1 MARRRRRSDLDEPLT
16 KSLPKVPTS
25 SAPGRFLRRCCWLLV
40 LLGIGVVFAPQIISR
55 TPLLAQLVRWGT
67 GDLHGTA
74 NIGAASLSW
83 FAAPQVTDVELL
95 DEQGRPVLKAAS
107 VRCDRTLW
115 QLATAPQQLGKF
127 QLDRPEIDL
136 VVDEK
141 GATNLEQVL
150 AKYLAPAAGQTSSAT
165 GVDIAVEIT
174 DGIVRIHDRRTQCV
188 YTIDRLTASIA
199 VPAAADA
206 PLTGDVQGS
215 IVTPDGPRRFALQTS
230 VRNGSPTGAGYLPQ
244 GDAAANVEAL
254 PLELIELALRRAAP
268 GLKLSGLAQGDVRG
282 RFDLAAARPAGDLSG
297 RLTVA
302 NLVVGGTALGGD
314 EIRQSRVDGTLRA
327 VVDGERLQLDELTAA
342 CELAKVEARGS
353 LDRFARLLTVHG
365 TQPLLDLLWESSL
378 QAGAT
383 LDLARAA
390 QLLPQ
395 LLRIRDDVQITGGGV
410 TLSMDYAATKIAI
423 RRQLEIRT
431 AGITAVRA
439 GTPLSWPEPL
449 AATVVFSDAQGGP
462 AIESAE
468 CRSDFLTI
476 QGARSTDGFEV
487 RGQYDL
493 ARLGE
498 RLSQFIDLGG
508 VQLAGRGTAQGTWLK
523 ETGNRFHANAQA
535 DVNEFALTVP
545 GYPAWN
551 EQRLVVGL
559 DALGRA
565 DGIAIA
571 LEQASAGVQS
581 GGDELTLRLIEPV
594 TIVDAVTAAL
604 PIEITGR
611 GDLGTWLNRI
621 RPFAGLPPTLTAAG
635 ATALNATARWR
646 IPDDFEI
653 VQSKLTAAP
662 LRFAGYGV
670 TLEEPQAELQLT
682 GRYRATET
690 TVANAMFTTPQ
701 LQLQLQQGLWRVG
714 ADGRSEL
721 GGNASFRAD
730 VPKLLALVGKT
741 NAGGAQWSGMLEG
754 GARLQLDDRRTTAV
768 VDATVK
774 NFSVAQPGGPAWQEP
789 AVRIMGT
796 GVYDPSADALNFDRL
811 ELTAD
816 ALRVLLA
823 GKIAQLTSNCF
834 VDCRGEVNYDLAR
847 LTPLAQTMLGSGV
860 QLTGREAQPF
870 ELAGPLLDPTR
881 AGVVAWEKL
890 NGAARVGWQ
899 AANLYGV
906 QLGQAA
912 LDAKLN
918 QGLLRVNPVEVALG
932 TGGKVRL
939 APSLRLGPGPM
950 ELQHDAGT
958 LVDHVSITPEMANER
973 LKYVM
978 PIVAGIASA
987 SGQFSVAL
995 DELRF
1000 PLDNPNAATA
1010 GGRVTVHTVDI
1021 GPGILTQQ
1029 IATLLQQPLTISLKR
1044 ESVVDF
1050 KLIQG
1055 RVYHQNLEFAF
1066 PGATIRTHGSV
1077 GLDQTISLVAEMPLP
1092 TAGLANRPILGQALS
1107 AQSIRVPISGTL
1119 QRPQLDSSAFAQAAG
1134 QAIQQGAQGAIEA
1147 GLNRGLQQ
1155 LFGPGAAAPQ
1165 PGTTVK

>member
-1 MARRRRRSDLDEPLT
+1 MARRRRRSDLDEPL
-16 KSLPKVPTS
+16 SHSESELP
-25 SAPGRFLRRCCWLLV
+25 APSGTGRFLRRCFWLLALAAV
-40 LLGIGVVFAPQIISR
+40 AVVFAPQIISR
-55 TPLLAQLVRWGT
+55 TPILAHVVVWATEPVR
-67 GDLHGTA
+67 GTA
-74 NIGAASLSW
+74 TIGSASLSW
-83 FAAPQVTDVELL
+83 FAPATFANVELA
-95 DEQGRPVLKAAS
+95 DAEGRSVVKASAL
-107 VRCDRTLW
+107 RGDRTLW
-115 QLATAPQQLGKF
+115 QLATAPRQLGKI
-127 QLDRPEIDL
+127 QLERPEIDL
-136 VVDEK
+136 VVDEN
-141 GATNLEQVL
+141 GSTNLEQVL
-150 AKYLAPAAGQTSSAT
+150 AHYLAPRDPTAAPLNIDLT
-165 GVDIAVEIT
+165 VEII
-174 DGIVRIHDRRTQCV
+174 DGIVRIHDRPSQCV
-188 YTIDRLTASIA
+188 WTIDRLTAVVA
-199 VPAAADA
+199 VPSAAAA
-206 PLTGDVQGS
+206 PWTGDVQGS
-215 IVTPDGPRRFALQTS
+215 IVTPDGPRRFALQAS
-230 VRNGSPTGAGYLPQ
+230 VRNAATDGAAYLPQ

-254 PLELIELALRRAAP
+254 PLELLELALRRAVP
-268 GLKLSGLAQGDVRG
+268 GLKISGVAQGDVRG
-282 RFDLAAARPAGDLSG
+282 RFDLAAARPTGDLSG

-302 NLVVGGTALGGD
+302 QLAVGGAALQGD
-314 EIRQSRVDGTLRA
+314 EIRQARVDTAVRA
-327 VVDGERLQLDELTAA
+327 LVDGDRLQLDELTAA
-342 CELAKVEARGS
+342 CELAKLEARGS
-353 LDRFARLLTVHG
+353 LDRFTRVLQATGSQHLY
-365 TQPLLDLLWESSL
+365 DLLLECDG
-378 QAGAT
+378 QAVAT

-395 LLRIRDDVQITGGGV
+395 LLHIRDDVQLTGGGV
-410 TLSMDYAATKIAI
+410 TLGATSTGAAGAR

-431 AGITAVRA
+431 DGITALR
-439 GTPLSWPEPL
+439 GGQPISWPDPL
-449 AATVVFSDAQGGP
+449 AATASLNDTPSGP
-462 AIESAE
+462 TIEQVQ
-468 CRSDFLTI
+468 CRSDFLTVD
-476 QGARSTDGFEV
+476 GARSTDGFEF

-493 ARLGE
+493 ARLGQ
-498 RLSQFIDLGG
+498 RLAQFVDLGG
-508 VQLAGRGTAQGTWLK
+508 MQLAGRGTAQGHWLR
-523 ETGNRFHANAQA
+523 EAGNRFHVNAQA
-535 DVNEFALTVP
+535 DVNEFALTAP

-551 EQRLVVGL
+551 EQRLIVGL
-559 DALGRA
+559 DFLGRA
-565 DGIAIA
+565 DGLNIG

-581 GGDELTLRLIEPV
+581 GTDELTLRLVEPV
-594 TIVDAVTAAL
+594 SAVSAVAAPL
-604 PIEITGR
+604 PIEISGR

-635 ATALNATARWR
+635 TATLGATARWR
-646 IPDDFEI
+646 IPDDVEI

-670 TLEEPQAELQLT
+670 TLDEPQAEMQLV
-682 GRYRATET
+682 GRYRTNET
-690 TVANAMFTTPQ
+690 TVASALFTTPQ
-701 LQLQLQQGLWRVG
+701 IQLQLQQGLWRVG

-721 GGNASFRAD
+721 GGNASYRAD
-730 VPKLLALVGKT
+730 VVKLLALVGKS
-741 NAGGAQWSGMLEG
+741 NAGGTMWSGMLEG

-768 VDATVK
+768 IDATVK

-789 AVRIMGT
+789 AIRITGN
-796 GVYDPSADALNFDRL
+796 GVYDPGTDALSFDQL
-811 ELTAD
+811 KVTAD
-816 ALRVLLA
+816 ALQVQLA
-823 GKIAQLTSNCF
+823 GKVQQLTTNCF
-834 VDCRGEVNYDLAR
+834 VDCRGDVTYDLAR
-847 LTPLAQTMLGSGV
+847 LTPLAQTVLGTGV
-860 QLTGREAQPF
+860 QLTGREAQAF
-870 ELAGPLLDPTR
+870 ELAGPLLDPARTG
-881 AGVVAWEKL
+881 ALAWEKL

-906 QLGQAA
+906 QLGPAA

-918 QGLLRVNPVEVALG
+918 QGLLRVNPVEVALQ

-950 ELQHDAGT
+950 ELQHDAGV
-958 LVDHVSITPEMANER
+958 LVDHVAITPEMANER

-1010 GGRVTVHTVDI
+1010 GGRVTVHAVDI

-1029 IATLLQQPLTISLKR
+1029 LAQVLQQPLTISLKR

-1092 TAGLANRPILGQALS
+1092 TAGLGNRPILGGALS

-1119 QRPQLDSSAFAQAAG
+1119 QRPQLDSSAFAQGAA

-1165 PGTTVK
+1165 PGTSVK

>member
-1 MARRRRRSDLDEPLT
+1 MARRRRRSDLDEPL
-16 KSLPKVPTS
+16 SPPLSEAPTS
-25 SAPGRFLRRCCWLLV
+25 SAPGRFLKRCFWLIV
-40 LLGIGVVFAPQIISR
+40 LAAVGIAFAPQIVSR
-55 TPLLAQLVRWGT
+55 SPILAHLVAWGT
-67 GDLHGTA
+67 QPVRGTA
-74 NIGAASLSW
+74 TIGAASLSW
-83 FAAPQVTDVELL
+83 FSAPQLSNLELL
-95 DEQGRPVLKAAS
+95 DSQGRPVVRAAGL
-107 VRCDRTLW
+107 RGDRTLW

-127 QLDRPEIDL
+127 QLERPEIDL
-136 VVDEK
+136 VVDET

-150 AKYLAPAAGQTSSAT
+150 AHYLSSTEPTTA
-165 GVDIAVEIT
+165 VDVTVEII
-174 DGIVRIHDRRTQCV
+174 DGIVRIHDRPTQQV
-188 YTIDRLTASIA
+188 WTIDRLTAVVAVPSIA
-199 VPAAADA
+199 SA
-206 PLTGDVQGS
+206 PLTGDVQGN
-215 IVTPDGPRRFALQTS
+215 IVTPDGPRRFAVQAS
-230 VRNGSPTGAGYLPQ
+230 VRNASADGASYLPQ
-244 GDAAANVEAL
+244 GDAAANVESL
-254 PLELIELALRRAAP
+254 PLEVVELALRRFVP
-268 GLKLSGLAQGDVRG
+268 GLRLSGIAQGDIRG
-282 RFDLAAARPAGDLSG
+282 RFDLAAARPTGDLSG

-302 NLVVGGTALGGD
+302 NLTVGGAALHGD
-314 EIRQSRVDGTLRA
+314 EIRQSRVDA
-327 VVDGERLQLDELTAA
+327 VVRALVDGDRLQLDELTAG

-353 LDRFARLLTVHG
+353 LDRFTRVLQATGSQHLLN
-365 TQPLLDLLWESSL
+365 LLLECDGR
-378 QAGAT
+378 AGAT

-395 LLRIRDDVQITGGGV
+395 LLHVRDDVQVTGGAV
-410 TLSMDYAATKIAI
+410 TLAAETTGPAGGR
-423 RRQLEIRT
+423 RRQIEIRT
-431 AGITAVRA
+431 AGITAVRS
-439 GTPLSWPEPL
+439 GQPLSWPEPL
-449 AATVVFSDAQGGP
+449 SAVASLNDGP
-462 AIESAE
+462 NGPTIEQVQ
-468 CRSDFLTI
+468 CRSDFLTAD
-476 QGARSTDGFEV
+476 GARSADGFEF

-498 RLSQFIDLGG
+498 RLAQFVDLGG
-508 VQLAGRGTAQGTWLK
+508 VQLAGRGTAQGQWLR
-523 ETGNRFHANAQA
+523 ETGNRFHINAQA
-535 DVNEFALTVP
+535 DVNEFALTAP

-551 EQRLVVGL
+551 EQRLIIGI

-565 DGIAIA
+565 DGLAVG

-594 TIVDAVTAAL
+594 SVIDAVSASL

-621 RPFAGLPPTLTAAG
+621 RPFAGLPPTLNAAG
-635 ATALNATARWR
+635 ATTLNATARWR
-646 IPDDFEI
+646 IPSDVEI

-662 LRFAGYGV
+662 LRFVGYGL
-670 TLEEPQAELQLT
+670 TLEEPQAEMQLV
-682 GRYRATET
+682 GRYRTNET

-701 LQLQLQQGLWRVG
+701 IQLQLQQGLWRVG
-714 ADGRSEL
+714 ADGRSEV
-721 GGNASFRAD
+721 GGNASYRAD
-730 VPKLLALVGKT
+730 VAKLLALVGKA
-741 NAGGAQWSGMLEG
+741 NAGGTMWSGMLEG
-754 GARLQLDDRRTTAV
+754 GARLQLDERRTTAV

-789 AVRIMGT
+789 AIRIMGT
-796 GVYDPSADALNFDRL
+796 GVYDPTVDALNFDQL
-811 ELTAD
+811 KLTAD
-816 ALRVLLA
+816 ALQVLVS

-847 LTPLAQTMLGSGV
+847 LTPLAQTVLGSGV
-860 QLTGREAQPF
+860 QLTGREAQAF
-870 ELAGPLLDPTR
+870 ELNGPLLDPAR
-881 AGVVAWEKL
+881 SGAIAWEKL

-918 QGLLRVNPVEVALG
+918 QGLLRVNPVEVPLQ

-950 ELQHDAGT
+950 ELQHDGGV
-958 LVDHVSITPEMANER
+958 LVDHVAITPEMANER

-1010 GGRVTVHTVDI
+1010 GGRVTVHAVDI
-1021 GPGILTQQ
+1021 GPGVLTQQ
-1029 IATLLQQPLTISLKR
+1029 LAQVLQQPLTISLKR

-1092 TAGLANRPILGQALS
+1092 TAGLGNRPVLGGALS
-1107 AQSIRVPISGTL
+1107 AQSIRVPITGTL
-1119 QRPQLDSSAFAQAAG
+1119 QRPQLDSSAFAQGAA
-1134 QAIQQGAQGAIEA
+1134 QALQQGAQGAIEA

-1165 PGTTVK
+1165 PGTSVK